1 MRRLA
6 LLLSIIAVPL
16 ALAPSAGANTIQT
29 TVTQVDFQVADTSM
43 CGFQLDFRLVGTFK
57 ETFFFDQDG
66 TLLKE
71 IVTVTRG
78 GVTATLTNPA
88 NGKIATTQ
96 SQAFQVIVTFNPD
109 GSVKTITRN
118 GPQSNFVLPGAG
130 NIFADVGRVVFDAD
144 GNIVFEA
151 GPHEFLHGDVASLC
165 AAMADP

>member
-29 TVTQVDFQVADTSM
+29 IVSQIDEREAVTV
-43 CGFQLDFRLVGTFK
+43 CGFQLDYRLVGTFK
-57 ETFFFDQDG
+57 DTFFFDQDG
-66 TLLKE
+66 TLLKQIE
-71 IVTVTRG
+71 TVTRG
-78 GVTATLTNPA
+78 GVTLTLTNPA

-96 SQAFQVIVTFNPD
+96 SQAFQAIIIFNPD

-118 GPQSNFVLPGAG
+118 GPAFNFVLPGAG
-130 NIFADVGRVVFDAD
+130 NIFADVGRVVFDAN
-144 GNIVFEA
+144 GNIIFEA